1 MQQIE
6 EYVVQEPV
14 KASRVELRVEVILGE
29 KAIVRAVFYGR
40 LVFEPVS
47 TKIVIIEGE
56 EYSKWGEDDSY
67 LERIVYEKLG
77 LNKVKSEPIVMQQE
91 NNNI

>member
-6 EYVVQEPV
+6 EYVVQEAV
-14 KASRVELRVEVILGE
+14 RASRVELRVEVILGE
-29 KAIVRAVFYGR
+29 KAIVRAVFYDK

-47 TKIVIIEGE
+47 YKIIIIEGK
-56 EYSKWGEDDSY
+56 EYSEWGQDDSY

-77 LNKVKSEPIVMQQE
+77 LKKS
-91 NNNI
+91 